1 MPATP
6 CVWEVGRGCW
16 QCVAIRARRQHVA
29 LGAALQTRNHH
40 RVCRPASRGV
50 PGASLSPPP
59 SARRAV
65 WTTDGSG
72 VIIGAGGVLPL
83 LRTAP
88 DAAGCLCV
96 AAAAPPCSRGPLAA
110 PPTLLP
116 LCCSPCHPPPD
127 FAGNMKRFVDVFDAS
142 TGALAAQVS
151 SGTLR
156 LLRCAGECPCQ
167 ASCLGLQQVPGLSLQ
182 PPLGQPL
189 VPHTHPNHPP
199 PTHPPPQPP
208 TPPALTTPP
217 SRLPPSSAPGGTQP
231 AHPPNPRP
239 RAGPGWGDRRGG
251 QGPVGEGCSVLLFER
266 FPDHIHIG
274 SPPLGHRSRHTLSTG
289 LPSLQH
295 AWRKHD
301 RSQQQRC
308 SSGTL
313 SACTLLL

>member
-1 MPATP
+1 M
-6 CVWEVGRGCW
+6 R
-16 QCVAIRARRQHVA
+16 
-29 LGAALQTRNHH
+29 
-40 RVCRPASRGV
+40 S
-50 PGASLSPPP
+50 
-59 SARRAV
+59 
-65 WTTDGSG
+65 
-72 VIIGAGGVLPL
+72 
-83 LRTAP
+83 
-88 DAAGCLCV
+88 
-96 AAAAPPCSRGPLAA
+96 
-110 PPTLLP
+110 
-116 LCCSPCHPPPD
+116 
-127 FAGNMKRFVDVFDAS
+127 
-142 TGALAAQVS
+142 
-151 SGTLR
+151 
-156 LLRCAGECPCQ
+156 RCAPTWRWCRAARAG
-167 ASCLGLQQVPGLSLQ
+167 LGLQQVPGLSLQ

-189 VPHTHPNHPP
+189 VPAH
-199 PTHPPPQPP
+199 PPQPP
-208 TPPALTTPP
+208 TPHPTPHPNHPPLPALTTPP